1 MSAIDVTG
9 GIDQDLLTE
18 AFELSRAASDIA
30 HAACDLVNP
39 ALTDDRLL
47 IAETVLHVAVT
58 VQDLATTVITTH
70 CRAHA
75 DGPHPPDPAAFTLP
89 FDDEEPF

>member
-1 MSAIDVTG
+1 MSATDAAG

-18 AFELSRAASDIA
+18 AHELSRAACDIA

-47 IAETVLHVAVT
+47 IAETVLHVAAT
-58 VQDLATTVITTH
+58 VHDLATTVITTR
-70 CRAHA
+70 CRARA
-75 DGPHPPDPAAFTLP
+75 EGPQPPDPAAFTLP
-89 FDDEEPF
+89 FDEEPF